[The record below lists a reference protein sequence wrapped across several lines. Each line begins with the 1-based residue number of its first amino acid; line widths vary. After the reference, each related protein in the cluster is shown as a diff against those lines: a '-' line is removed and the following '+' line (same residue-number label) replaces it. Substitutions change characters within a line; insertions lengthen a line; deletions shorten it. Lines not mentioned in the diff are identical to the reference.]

1 MVKVIIRTKGKTLRD
16 KVMNVTRKCLEL
28 SEQFPN
34 FSWEFSRYGGK
45 LTFTAAH
52 WSGEDGERFQF
63 PISLVE
69 VDERYKEIQR
79 ELDELKWSALFYE
92 REGEDG

>member
-1 MVKVIIRTKGKTLRD
+1 MVKVIISTKGSTLRD

-28 SEQFPN
+28 SQSFDH
-34 FSWEFSRYGGK
+34 FFWEFSRHDGRLY
-45 LTFTAAH
+45 FTA
-52 WSGEDGERFQF
+52 SYRNGEDSKGFEF
-63 PISLVE
+63 PLSMVE

-92 REGEDG
+92 KEEHE